1 MQDLPAVL
9 GSWTRRLNQEG
20 QGLGLTLRVPELNDA
35 TEHMTRSSNRL
46 ALALVTLGLYI
57 AASLL
62 MLHSVGPR
70 IWGEM
75 PAFAALAY
83 ALALWFT
90 LRLARSITRSGGL

>member
-1 MQDLPAVL
+1 
-9 GSWTRRLNQEG
+9 
-20 QGLGLTLRVPELNDA
+20 
-35 TEHMTRSSNRL
+35 
-46 ALALVTLGLYI
+46 
-57 AASLL
+57 

-90 LRLARSITRSGGL
+90 WRLARSISRSGGL

>member
-1 MQDLPAVL
+1 MDRSQFRRGLADIVADYAALPLKDWSLA
-9 GSWTRRLNQEG
+9 
-20 QGLGLTLRVPELNDA
+20 DA
-35 TEHMTRSSNRL
+35 TEHMTRSGNRL
-46 ALALVTLGLYI
+46 ALALVTLGPYI

-90 LRLARSITRSGGL
+90 LRLARSISRSGGL